1 MKRRTSA
8 FITFRI
14 DEIFEKYEVNDKKF
28 HLHFVDVTDY
38 GYIFDLISKIMP
50 YEVYNL
56 ATTGGLK
63 NIEQLLKYARDIGAS
78 CKRLIIT
85 VFTDAALRRQNAK
98 RSTARCHR
106 PQE

>member
-56 ATTGGLK
+56 ATQS
-63 NIEQLLKYARDIGAS
+63 NIAVSFESPEY
-78 CKRLIIT
+78 T
-85 VFTDAALRRQNAK
+85 VNV
-98 RSTARCHR
+98 
-106 PQE
+106 